1 MKHREYYTAY
11 VEFENGKS
19 LQIPGYNMN
28 RRIET
33 LEEAKECVKMQQK
46 AYAKKDMTRT
56 YADGTKVKL
65 SYSDIHNLKY
75 VIQRHVEDY
84 EIVDEFSTT
93 NIFDDNGKKITEE
106 SISL

>member
-11 VEFENGKS
+11 VEVEDKTM
-19 LQIPGYNMN
+19 QILGFNMK
-28 RRIET
+28 RRFKT
-33 LEEAKECVKMQQK
+33 LEEVKQAIEEQQK
-46 AYAKKDMTRT
+46 RFARKDMTRI
-56 YADGTKVKL
+56 YEDGTKVRL

-93 NIFDDNGKKITEE
+93 KIFDDNGKKITEE